1 MNLAINFL
9 HRETLD
15 LVVNTP
21 TKNPLVEFGPQEIVY
36 KVPLAVFRCHSL
48 VFEDKVC
55 IGEMLAYVWKN
66 KRSGPT
72 IIPALLHL
80 EAPRRS
86 GA

>member
-48 VFEDKVC
+48 VFEDKV
-55 IGEMLAYVWKN
+55 
-66 KRSGPT
+66 
-72 IIPALLHL
+72 
-80 EAPRRS
+80 
-86 GA
+86 